1 MNTMKP
7 KEVSPH
13 KLSMFKHCPKQYHFE
28 YLDPEMAKIKKII
41 KKKRAPVEM
50 GNFIH
55 DTLTLFFKE
64 PLKNRNWKTM
74 VSILKGQWKGPRGKT
89 YGFKTVEEER
99 DYYEQA
105 LKMLSWFI
113 KNENTNPNIFSLPF
127 SPPGNSF
134 DDYIKIPFA
143 DDLELGGKIDR
154 LDMAPDGTL
163 EVIDYKTG
171 KPEKNFLQLL
181 TYVFLAEKIYGKPV
195 SKAEN
200 IYLKSMN
207 HDAITPTD
215 DLKKQARLE
224 ITETVDKIGKE
235 TVWTPFVSKLCL
247 YCDYLDYCPAKSEVV
262 KNYGEQINEADKD
275 KVLGI

>member
-1 MNTMKP
+1 MKP

-13 KLSMFKHCPKQYHFE
+13 KLSMFKHCPKQYYFE
-28 YLDPEMAKIKKII
+28 YLDPEMAKIKKLI
-41 KKKRAPVEM
+41 KKKRPALEM

-64 PLKNRNWKTM
+64 PPENRNWKKM
-74 VSILKGQWKGPRGKT
+74 VSILKEQWKGPRGKSF
-89 YGFKTVEEER
+89 GFKDIEEER
-99 DYYEQA
+99 DYYEQS

-113 KNENTNPNIFSLPF
+113 KNENINPSIFSLPF
-127 SPPGNSF
+127 SPPGKSF
-134 DDYIKIPFA
+134 DDYIKIAFS

-200 IYLKSMN
+200 IYLKSMS
-207 HDAITPTD
+207 HDAIAPTD
-215 DLKKQARLE
+215 DLKQQARLE
-224 ITETVDKIGKE
+224 ILDIVDKIGLEKG
-235 TVWTPFVSKLCL
+235 WAPFVSKLCL
-247 YCDYLDYCPAKSEVV
+247 YCDYLDYCPAKPEVT
-262 KNYGEQINEADKD
+262 KLYGEQINEPDKD
-275 KVLGI
+275 NTLGI